1 MRIDLSIF
9 NDEKEKFLYDVE
21 EDQFK
26 LIQNLIEKRIEKN
39 MTQRDIAN
47 KIGLSQQAVSR
58 IEKYGNAPS
67 ITNLIKYLRALDLD
81 INSIFKEQE
90 NIYISEDNI
99 KKHKKKPIQAFLCF
113 ICPNN

>member
-1 MRIDLSIF
+1 
-9 NDEKEKFLYDVE
+9 
-21 EDQFK
+21 
-26 LIQNLIEKRIEKN
+26 

-81 INSIFKEQE
+81 INSIFKE
-90 NIYISEDNI
+90 
-99 KKHKKKPIQAFLCF
+99 
-113 ICPNN
+113 